1 MDPLGQ
7 HASCVLGHCA
17 ENNLCRPPHA
27 VGRHNMPAAPT
38 STHIQGVFDFSGTE
52 LGQTA
57 VPPVSCGLSFSLPF
71 PQQPPPPL
79 LFFSSHMPNSLACF
93 FTWTSRQAGGAPL
106 PAPPSP
112 RTSSQPPWQ
121 AFPCSSP
128 AEQRCPS
135 STPCCCSPSLWRSR
149 PAASKCAPS
158 LVVASFFCS
167 SSFL

>member
-71 PQQPPPPL
+71 PQQPPPL
-79 LFFSSHMPNSLACF
+79 LFFSSHTPNSLACF
-93 FTWTSRQAGGAPL
+93 FTWTSKQAGGVPL

-112 RTSSQPPWQ
+112 RTSSQPHGRHSLAPPLQSSAAPLLLHAAAPHPYSVAGQQQ
-121 AFPCSSP
+121 ASALP
-128 AEQRCPS
+128 PS
-135 STPCCCSPSLWRSR
+135 S
-149 PAASKCAPS
+149 
-158 LVVASFFCS
+158 
-167 SSFL
+167 